1 MSFLPLTGPEF
12 VAFDI
17 ALLAAVMIA
26 AGTVR
31 HRLRGPSGDPGQV
44 QLDAYQAA
52 FLAGGFPSG
61 AQAAI
66 AALAGRGSLVV
77 DPGGRFVAVEPR
89 PAWLHPVEDAVWTAA
104 STAVTGSG
112 VVGAGAAWLAARVQ
126 RKAAAQPA
134 GLTAAQAATYE
145 RVESVLGRLAQPQP
159 GATAATLVAAAR
171 PALAQVQDQLRGLR
185 FVMTDDQVRSVRT
198 LPALV
203 VLAAA
208 ILGGVRLL
216 FGMAAGRPVGYLI
229 ALLVLTLIVALIVA
243 LLFLRRPTTPRTH
256 RGDLVVR
263 GLRQANAALRTTAVA
278 AAAGLAGADLALA
291 VGLWGPGVLSGSPL
305 DDVRRQLVPVGS
317 SGSGSD
323 GGSSSCSSS
332 SCSGGGSSCGGGC
345 GGGCGG

>member
-1 MSFLPLTGPEF
+1 VSFLPLTGPEF
-12 VAFDI
+12 VAFYVG
-17 ALLAAVMIA
+17 LLAAVTIV
-26 AGTVR
+26 AGIVR
-31 HRLRGPSGDPGQV
+31 SRLRGPSGDPGQV

-61 AQAAI
+61 AQAAL

-112 VVGAGAAWLAARVQ
+112 AAGAGAAWLAARVQ
-126 RKAAAQPA
+126 QRAAARPA
-134 GLTAAQAATYE
+134 GLTPGQAATYE
-145 RVESVLGRLAQPQP
+145 RVEGVLGRLAQPRP
-159 GATAATLVAAAR
+159 GATAAALVAAAR
-171 PALAQVQDQLRGLR
+171 PALAPVEDQLRRLG
-185 FVMTDDQVRSVRT
+185 FVMTDDQVRNVRT
-198 LPALV
+198 LPVLI

-229 ALLVLTLIVALIVA
+229 ALLVLTLIVAL
-243 LLFLRRPTTPRTH
+243 LFLRRPTTPRTH

-263 GLRQANAALRTTAVA
+263 GLRQANAALRTNAVA

-291 VGLWGPGVLSGSPL
+291 VGLWGPGVLSGGPL

-317 SGSGSD
+317 SGGGSD
-323 GGSSSCSSS
+323 GGSSSCS
-332 SCSGGGSSCGGGC
+332 SGGGSSCGGGC